1 MAFWMKNA
9 LLTLLLSFLLM
20 TSTPLFAAE
29 EGISK
34 QQAVSAAQQ
43 VHPGRVLSA
52 KRAGSVYRVKI
63 LSGSGEV
70 RIVLVSVSTG
80 QVVSR

>member
-1 MAFWMKNA
+1 MAFYMKNSFLTL
-9 LLTLLLSFLLM
+9 LLTLLLI

-63 LSGSGEV
+63 LSGNGEV
-70 RIVLVSVSTG
+70 RVVLVAVSSG